1 MLQIFVCYKN
11 KRKEIGFVALY
22 TCASFLITFGW
33 KGFAGIANFLMR
45 YNITECDS
53 HENKY
58 HGNFCALKTIA
69 LVAICESSV

>member
-1 MLQIFVCYKN
+1 MLLIFVCYKN

-33 KGFAGIANFLMR
+33 KGFANFLMG
-45 YNITECDS
+45 YNITEWDFY
-53 HENKY
+53 ENKY
-58 HGNFCALKTIA
+58 HGNLCALKTIA